1 MNILLYPIILPFII
15 GIFCLLTPKKVRET
29 LVIIGSL
36 LTFGLTVWFFFGKI
50 APDRLP
56 TTGYF
61 RFDSLS
67 SFVLLAIG
75 LFGFLITLYSLKYMA
90 GKNRLREYYTY
101 LLWTIGASSGV
112 VLANNLILL
121 LVFWGFLGLTLYL
134 LIGIGGQRALP
145 AAKKAFI
152 IVGGSDALML
162 LGIILIWLKAG
173 PETSIFSL
181 PMDGISIPLVGGVA
195 IAAYLCLAIA
205 SFAKAGAMPF
215 HTWIPDMA
223 ETAPLSVT
231 AFLPASLDKL
241 LGIYLLAR
249 ISLNLFVMNQA
260 MGLVLLIVGAVTII
274 AAVMMALVQHDLK
287 RLLGYHAVSQ
297 VGYMVLGIGT
307 GNPIGIAGGLFHML
321 NNVIYKQGLFLAGG
335 AVEKRVGTSDLDKL
349 GGLARVM
356 PITFVTFLIAAL
368 SISGIPPFNGFV
380 SKWMI
385 YQGVIEVGAGQ
396 GLGARLWIIWL
407 IAAMFGSA
415 LTLASFMKLIYAIF
429 LGQRAKE
436 LARKRVKEVSW
447 TMWLPMG
454 ILAGLC
460 VIFGVFAYRTALKI
474 FILPV
479 VPGVS
484 FLGVWSPGLATLLI
498 IIGLAIGAIIYWL
511 GNLRKSL
518 REDASYVGGEVLP
531 AEVRVT
537 GVDFYNTIKD
547 FALFKVI
554 YKKAEEKLFDI
565 YDLGRNFVFI
575 FTKGLQRIHTGVLTT
590 YFSWIL
596 IGLVVL
602 LFLLMR

>member
-1 MNILLYPIILPFII
+1 
-15 GIFCLLTPKKVRET
+15 
-29 LVIIGSL
+29 
-36 LTFGLTVWFFFGKI
+36 
-50 APDRLP
+50 
-56 TTGYF
+56 
-61 RFDSLS
+61 
-67 SFVLLAIG
+67 
-75 LFGFLITLYSLKYMA
+75 
-90 GKNRLREYYTY
+90 
-101 LLWTIGASSGV
+101 
-112 VLANNLILL
+112 
-121 LVFWGFLGLTLYL
+121 
-134 LIGIGGQRALP
+134 
-145 AAKKAFI
+145 
-152 IVGGSDALML
+152 ML
-162 LGIILIWLKAG
+162 LGIILIWLKVG

-249 ISLNLFVMNQA
+249 ISMHLFVMNQA

-287 RLLGYHAVSQ
+287 KLLSYHAVSQ

-307 GNPIGIAGGLFHML
+307 LNPVGMAGGIFHML
-321 NNVIYKQGLFLAGG
+321 NHAIYKGCLFLCAGG
-335 AVEKRVGTSDLDKL
+335 VEHQAKTTNLDKL

-356 PITFVTFLIAAL
+356 PITFVTCLIAAL

-380 SKWMI
+380 SKWMV
-385 YQGVIEVGAGQ
+385 YQGVIEAGTGQ
-396 GLGARLWIIWL
+396 GLGARLWILWL

-415 LTLASFMKLIYAIF
+415 LTLASFMKLIHATF
-429 LGQRAKE
+429 LGQSSTKNRK
-436 LARKRVKEVSW
+436 ARSEVSW

-460 VIFGVFAYRTALKI
+460 VIFGVFAYRTALKT
-474 FILPV
+474 FILPA

-484 FLGVWSPGLATLLI
+484 FLGIWSPGLATLLI
-498 IIGLAIGAIIYWL
+498 ILGLVIGAIIYRL

-518 REDASYVGGEVLP
+518 REDAPYIGGEVLP

-547 FALFKVI
+547 FALFKWV
-554 YKKAEEKLFDI
+554 YRKAEEKLFDI
-565 YDLGRNFVFI
+565 YDLGKNFVNI
-575 FTKGLQRIHTGVLTT
+575 FTKGLQKIHTGVLTT

-596 IGLVVL
+596 VGLVIL
-602 LFLLMR
+602 LFLLVR